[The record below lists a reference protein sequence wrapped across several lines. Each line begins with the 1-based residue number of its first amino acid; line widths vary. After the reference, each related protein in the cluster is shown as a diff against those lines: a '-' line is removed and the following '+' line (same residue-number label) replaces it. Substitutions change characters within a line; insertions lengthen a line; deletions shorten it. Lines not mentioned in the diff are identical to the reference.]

1 MALGHLYNGIN
12 PLSSIMNNNSIEPR
26 DVIVSVVIPCF
37 NHGLYLWDAIKSVEQ
52 SGFEHYEIIIVDDG
66 STDEL
71 TRKVALEVKEAGYHI
86 ILQENKGV
94 AASRNVAITLTK
106 GKYIIPLDA
115 DNRLLK
121 PYFFEG
127 VKILDQNPE
136 VGVVYG
142 DALIIGEKSGDWKNH
157 PLQLQEIL
165 FENYIDTCT
174 IIRKSMWEDVGGYD
188 SKAPVPTRQDYIFWL
203 DCISKDWKFY
213 YLPSYCFEYRFLDG
227 SEVRK
232 YSRISAKRRIITEY
246 LFERQKPLIQREL
259 KRNNLS
265 RPQANK
271 MLSRLRSQLATY
283 HFQSGSFLAAY
294 GFLVR
299 AFAFPQDFVRLLKI
313 AVGGPIRRILS
324 QS

>member
-1 MALGHLYNGIN
+1 VQK
-12 PLSSIMNNNSIEPR
+12 

-37 NHGLYLWDAIKSVEQ
+37 NHGLYLWEAIRSVEQ
-52 SGFEHYEIIIVDDG
+52 AGYPHYEIIVVDDG

-71 TRKVALEVKEAGYHI
+71 TRKVAQEVKDAGYQI

-94 AASRNVAITLTK
+94 AASRNTAIALAK

-127 VKILDQNPE
+127 VKILDQYPQ

-157 PLQLQEIL
+157 PLKLEEIL
-165 FENYIDTCT
+165 FENYIDTCA

-188 SKAPVPTRQDYIFWL
+188 VNAPVPTRQDYIFWL
-203 DCISKDWKFY
+203 DCIGKDWKFK
-213 YLPSYCFEYRFLDG
+213 YLPSYCFEYRFLDN

-232 YSRISAKRRIITEY
+232 YSRISSKRRIITEY
-246 LFERQKPLIQREL
+246 LFERQKHLIQREL
-259 KRNNLS
+259 ERKNLS
-265 RPQANK
+265 KPHATK
-271 MLSRLRSQLATY
+271 MLSRLRSQLAVY
-283 HFQSGSFLAAY
+283 HFQSGSIWQAY
-294 GFLVR
+294 GFLIR
-299 AFAFPQDFVRLLKI
+299 AFAFPQDFVRLFKI
-313 AVGGPIRRILS
+313 AVGGPIKRILT